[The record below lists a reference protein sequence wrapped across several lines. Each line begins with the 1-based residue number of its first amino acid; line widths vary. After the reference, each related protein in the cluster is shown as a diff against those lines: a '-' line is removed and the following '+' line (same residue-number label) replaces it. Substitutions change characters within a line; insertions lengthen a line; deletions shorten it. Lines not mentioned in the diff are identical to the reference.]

1 MTIARQ
7 QQRCGKGHRK
17 AKGAPVA
24 PQPRIVSINPMP
36 AAEPAHR
43 WLAHDAV
50 APAVLPG
57 RVGDRLL
64 QLRTLLAAKNR
75 HSLAALLVR
84 VSVDRFGTKAE
95 FDLGGV
101 IEDTPT
107 GPRCMLTDDLD
118 GDVCAAL
125 QAVGRWSKAVS
136 HDDVLGALFRA
147 PYKST
152 AVIVVLRSGVYLSPA
167 RFVEP
172 TRGWHQIVAADSPT
186 SETHPKGAVPPP
198 ALSWLLGE
206 IVAYRDGRIAARA
219 RRRIG
224 SVDDAVTSGR
234 DGQRQAA

>member
-7 QQRCGKGHRK
+7 QERCGKGRRT
-17 AKGAPVA
+17 AIGAPVA

-57 RVGDRLL
+57 RVGDRLM

-95 FDLGGV
+95 FDLGCV

-107 GPRCMLTDDLD
+107 GPRCVLTEDLE
-118 GDVCAAL
+118 GDACVAL
-125 QAVGRWSKAVS
+125 RGVGGWSKAVS

-152 AVIVVLRSGVYLSPA
+152 AVIVILRSGVYLSPA

-172 TRGWHQIVAADSPT
+172 TRGWHQIVAADTPDST
-186 SETHPKGAVPPP
+186 VRASGAVPPP

-206 IVAYRDGRIAARA
+206 IVAYRDGQIAARA
-219 RRRIG
+219 RRRLG
-224 SVDDAVTSGR
+224 SVDHAVKSGR